1 VKGIVLEIVAFS
13 NSTGMHNLFLV
24 DGQLGCPGKKG
35 CQQVCLRWLFS
46 LAMLNCIAKS

>member
-24 DGQLGCPGKKG
+24 DGQLGCPGKKAVNKYACVG
-35 CQQVCLRWLFS
+35 CFH
-46 LAMLNCIAKS
+46 